1 MAPPLAFSLLGIGL
15 LKDSST
21 RAWGFQLLLR
31 KAPTVLV
38 RGTWDVLVAGIQILR
53 GTRLAHPLPLSLP
66 YEYSIMREKCTLLVS
81 YLGSIVLPL
90 AHFSV

>member
-1 MAPPLAFSLLGIGL
+1 MKTYTTNSATQTYA
-15 LKDSST
+15 K
-21 RAWGFQLLLR
+21 GFDTEVEKMEER
-31 KAPTVLV
+31 NYFKGKTWNVLM
-38 RGTWDVLVAGIQILR
+38 AGIQILR